1 MIKIIKYFFY
11 SFFISI
17 ILALIFVPEDRE
29 WIDCSDEKDLYR
41 YVYNGWKVDKVIKD
55 YKGEYPQIY
64 LSKNDRIKALNFG
77 WRCYYLEG
85 AELNYK
91 KKTSD
96 QDDMV
101 FFTKTIGSS
110 VIALDIAWTHDMIGM
125 RFANSEQLIT
135 FMGKAGTT
143 KGDWRDLVK

>member
-1 MIKIIKYFFY
+1 MKKIFKYFFL
-11 SFFISI
+11 FLISLLGL
-17 ILALIFVPEDRE
+17 ILIAPEDRE
-29 WIDCSDEKDLYR
+29 WVKCSDEKDLYR

-91 KKTSD
+91 KK
-96 QDDMV
+96 
-101 FFTKTIGSS
+101 
-110 VIALDIAWTHDMIGM
+110 
-125 RFANSEQLIT
+125 
-135 FMGKAGTT
+135 
-143 KGDWRDLVK
+143 

>member
-1 MIKIIKYFFY
+1 MKKIFKYFFL
-11 SFFISI
+11 FL
-17 ILALIFVPEDRE
+17 ILLLGLILIAPEDRE
-29 WIDCSDEKDLYR
+29 WVKCSDEKDLYR

-91 KKTSD
+91 RK
-96 QDDMV
+96 
-101 FFTKTIGSS
+101 
-110 VIALDIAWTHDMIGM
+110 
-125 RFANSEQLIT
+125 
-135 FMGKAGTT
+135 
-143 KGDWRDLVK
+143 

>member
-1 MIKIIKYFFY
+1 MIKILKYFFLSIFL
-11 SFFISI
+11 SFFIAI
-17 ILALIFVPEDRE
+17 VLALIFAPEDRE
-29 WIDCSDEKDLYR
+29 WVKCSDEKDLYR

-91 KKTSD
+91 
-96 QDDMV
+96 
-101 FFTKTIGSS
+101 
-110 VIALDIAWTHDMIGM
+110 
-125 RFANSEQLIT
+125 R
-135 FMGKAGTT
+135 
-143 KGDWRDLVK
+143 R